1 KERQERKTSAG
12 RLNLKDN
19 SIDYSAMD
27 LLPAAGYTD
36 TYWLNNKH
44 FQKTMPTKKYDGTR
58 VERRI
63 DFIWANDVAAKR
75 IKKSGIIYDN
85 DTDEMSDHYPV
96 YIELDLK

>member
-1 KERQERKTSAG
+1 MRIVK
-12 RLNLKDN
+12 N
-19 SIDYSAMD
+19 
-27 LLPAAGYTD
+27 
-36 TYWLNNKH
+36 
-44 FQKTMPTKKYDGTR
+44 R

-96 YIELDLK
+96 YIELDL